1 MIRSAR
7 CLLSGVTSRSGRRRC
22 SIARTGSAFCPRR
35 ALALFG
41 LLFGALVLW
50 TPPGAAQTGRTAPV
64 LLIDGAIGPAT
75 SDYVV
80 GGLERAAEENAP
92 LVVIRMDTPGGL
104 DSAMRGIIRAILRS
118 PVPVVTYVS
127 PSGARAASA
136 GTYILYASHVA
147 AMTPG
152 TNLGAATPVQIGGG
166 NPFAPPQQEKDKDG
180 KDEAAPA
187 AGAAEAKAI
196 NDAVAYIRS
205 LAELRGRDAD
215 WGEAAVRTAASL
227 SASAALERNVIDLV
241 ARDTDDLLE
250 QLHGRTVVAGGKEV
264 TLDTRNLVL
273 AEVAPDWRARFLGTI
288 TDPNVALILMMI
300 GVYGLLFEFMN
311 PGALYPGTIGA
322 ICLLTGLYAFAVLP
336 VNYAGLALILLGI
349 ALMAAEA
356 FSPSFGILGIGGF
369 VAFVLGAAILID
381 TDVPQFRIAWPVLG
395 AVALASL
402 AMTVVIA
409 RLALVSH
416 RRKVVSGR
424 EEMVGAEGTVL
435 DWKDGAGHVFVH
447 SERWRARGPGGL
459 AAGAPVRVTALDGL
473 TLEVEPIDMDA
484 AAPPAAAR

>member
-1 MIRSAR
+1 M
-7 CLLSGVTSRSGRRRC
+7 
-22 SIARTGSAFCPRR
+22 
-35 ALALFG
+35 
-41 LLFGALVLW
+41 
-50 TPPGAAQTGRTAPV
+50 Q
-64 LLIDGAIGPAT
+64 GAIGPAT
-75 SDYVV
+75 SDYIVR
-80 GGLERAAEENAP
+80 GLEQAAAERAP
-92 LVVIRMDTPGGL
+92 LVVIEMDTPGGL
-104 DSAMRGIIRAILRS
+104 DSAMRDIIREILRS

-127 PSGARAASA
+127 PSGGRAASA

-147 AMTPG
+147 AMAPG

-166 NPFAPPQQEKDKDG
+166 GNPLSPPRDEEEKDKATTP
-180 KDEAAPA
+180 K
-187 AGAAEAKAI
+187 AEDASQAKAR
-196 NDAVAYIRS
+196 NDAIAYIRS

-215 WGEAAVRTAASL
+215 WAEAAVRTAASL

-241 ARDTDDLLE
+241 ARDADDLLE
-250 QLHGRTVVAGGKEV
+250 QLHGRTVVAGGKEI

-349 ALMAAEA
+349 VLMAAEA

-416 RRKVVSGR
+416 RREVVSGR

-459 AAGAPVRVTALDGL
+459 AVGAPVRVTALDGL
-473 TLEVEPIDMDA
+473 TLVVEPIDMDA
-484 AAPPAAAR
+484 AAPSAAAR